1 MTCHVFLVSQ
11 SNIPLTYIEARDE
24 SIALSRAKGLGT
36 LLDFSPSI
44 PLTVEQITERVSGV
58 PFFRNEYFEMMGFTS

>member
-11 SNIPLTYIEARDE
+11 SDITLAYLEAGDKN
-24 SIALSRAKGLGT
+24 SASARAKGLGT
-36 LLDFSPSI
+36 LLDFSPSLPI
-44 PLTVEQITERVSGV
+44 SVERVTERVSGV